1 MYESKQI
8 TKQANDLTKHESF
21 SWLAKELGIDHR
33 TLKKRIDFHT
43 WLLSEAE
50 TITKHHQN
58 LITNLKTH

>member
-8 TKQANDLTKHESF
+8 TKKANDLTKHESF

-33 TLKKRIDFHT
+33 TLKKRIEFHT

-50 TITKHHQN
+50 TITIFHQN
-58 LITNLKTH
+58 LKNQLT